1 MNRFTGLKT
10 TSPAPT
16 RNWRTFSPLLLLAL
30 SWAALD
36 QVFKLYTLANVP
48 AYPER
53 LEVLPGVLAFAY
65 VENRGAAW
73 GIFDGGILPLT
84 FLRAA
89 VGIMILAFL
98 WRHPSLSR
106 LCTVALALIAGGAL
120 GNAYDGLA
128 RGFVVDTLLS
138 HTLSALYRPLF
149 GTDFPIFNLADV
161 GVVTGTVLLF
171 LGNLFLPSAGYR
183 GNSPTDANISAT
195 DRKNDL
201 GGKELSDKR

>member
-1 MNRFTGLKT
+1 MFTGLKT
-10 TSPAPT
+10 TSHTST
-16 RNWRTFSPLLLLAL
+16 RNWRTFSPLLFLTLA
-30 SWAALD
+30 WAAFD

-84 FLRAA
+84 LLRAA
-89 VGIMILAFL
+89 AGVMILAFL

-106 LCTVALALIAGGAL
+106 LYTVALALIAGGAL

-161 GVVTGTVLLF
+161 GVVTGAVLLF
-171 LGNLFLPSAGYR
+171 LGNLFLPPEGHEA
-183 GNSPTDANISAT
+183 NSPSDADILAT
-195 DRKNDL
+195 DHKNDP
-201 GGKELSDKR
+201 